1 MMNLLQSYWL
11 EQLQASGLPVFRQA
25 GGVATCGVAHRV
37 GDGVEPLL
45 LDVPLQVGVAG
56 LVQAVKKHPLV
67 PLRRAAWEES

>member
-1 MMNLLQSYWL
+1 MNLLQRDWL